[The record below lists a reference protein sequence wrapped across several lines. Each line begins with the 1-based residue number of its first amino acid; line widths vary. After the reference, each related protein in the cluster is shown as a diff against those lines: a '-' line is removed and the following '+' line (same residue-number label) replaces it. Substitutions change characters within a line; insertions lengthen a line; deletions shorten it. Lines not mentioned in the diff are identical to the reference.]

1 MKKNA
6 ISQMKRTLS
15 LLFFTLLIGACST
28 TPPIEEGTVEE
39 GVVGEESA
47 AGSKNGV
54 FFKREAFSL
63 LPTSQDSDWDVA
75 LRAFKLSCTKMGDAA
90 PWREVC
96 LKAQMPQVSAR
107 AFFEENFDPWKVK
120 TVASNGKESETGL
133 MTGYYEPVLEG
144 SRHKTERF
152 SVPLYSPPDDL
163 LTVSLASTYPALK
176 GMPLK
181 GKLKG
186 KRIVPYDTREA
197 IMGRR
202 DLERYAICWVE
213 NPVEAFFLEVQ
224 GSGRIHLQDGAEI
237 RLGFADSNGHPY
249 RAIAKWLVERGEIK
263 PAEASMQR
271 ILEWAKK
278 NPERTKE
285 MLSYN
290 KRYIFFKERSAAGSE
305 TGPVGS
311 LGVPLTARAS
321 VAVDKRY
328 WQLGIPFVVQ
338 VNQDNPPM
346 HFVRPVVS
354 QDTGTAIRGAMRF
367 DYFWGS
373 GAVAAKYAGSQKSP
387 FSAWVLFPKD
397 VNPWEF

>member
-1 MKKNA
+1 MKKNS
-6 ISQMKRTLS
+6 ISKIGRTLP
-15 LLFFTLLIGACST
+15 LLFFTLFIGACST

-39 GVVGEESA
+39 GDVREDSFV
-47 AGSKNGV
+47 GSKNGV
-54 FFKREAFSL
+54 FFSREAFSL
-63 LPTSQDSDWDVA
+63 LPPSSDSDWDA
-75 LRAFKLSCTKMGDAA
+75 AYRAFKISCTKIGGAA
-90 PWREVC
+90 PWKEVC
-96 LKAQMPQVSAR
+96 LKTETQQASAR
-107 AFFEENFDPWKVK
+107 AFFEENFDPWQVK
-120 TVASNGKESETGL
+120 IVPPAGKESVRGL

-163 LTVSLASTYPALK
+163 LTVSLSATYPALK

-181 GKLKG
+181 GKLQG
-186 KRIVPYDTREA
+186 KRIVPYDTREV
-197 IMGRR
+197 IMGRK

-224 GSGRIHLQDGAEI
+224 GSGRIHLQDGSEI
-237 RLGFADSNGHPY
+237 RLGFADSNGQPY

-263 PAEASMQR
+263 LSEASMQR

-290 KRYIFFKERSAAGSE
+290 KRYIFFKERNVVDSE
-305 TGPVGS
+305 TGPIGS

-321 VAVDKRY
+321 VAVDRRF
-328 WQLGIPFVVQ
+328 WQLGTPFVIQ
-338 VNQDNPPM
+338 VDQDNPSM
-346 HFVRPVVS
+346 HFARPVVS
-354 QDTGTAIRGAMRF
+354 QDTGTAIRGALRF

-373 GAVAAKYAGSQKSP
+373 GAVAAKYAGNQKSP

>member
-1 MKKNA
+1 MKKKF
-6 ISQMKRTLS
+6 ISQMVKALPLLS
-15 LLFFTLLIGACST
+15 LTLLIGACST
-28 TPPIEEGTVEE
+28 TPSVEEGTVEE
-39 GVVGEESA
+39 GVVGEEPA
-47 AGSKNGV
+47 AGTKNGV
-54 FFKREAFSL
+54 SFRREAFSS
-63 LPTSQDSDWDVA
+63 LPKSEDAHWEA
-75 LRAFKLSCTKMGDAA
+75 AYKAFKLSCTKIGGVA

-96 LKAQMPQVSAR
+96 LKTKTPQTSAR
-107 AFFEENFDPWKVK
+107 AFFEENFDPWEVR
-120 TVASNGKESETGL
+120 TVAPNGKESKAGL

-144 SRHKTERF
+144 SRHRTKRF
-152 SVPLYSPPDDL
+152 TVPLYSPPDDL

-197 IMGRR
+197 IMGRK

-224 GSGRIHLQDGAEI
+224 GSGRIHLQDGSEI

-249 RAIAKWLVERGEIK
+249 RAIARWLIERGEIQST
-263 PAEASMQR
+263 EASMQR
-271 ILEWAKK
+271 ILEWAKE
-278 NPERTKE
+278 NPKRTKE

-290 KRYIFFKERSAAGSE
+290 KRYIFFKERENVEKES
-305 TGPVGS
+305 GPVGS
-311 LGVPLTARAS
+311 LGVPLTGGTS

-328 WQLGIPFVVQ
+328 WQLGTPFVVQ

-354 QDTGTAIRGAMRF
+354 QDTGSAIRGTLRF

-397 VNPWEF
+397 MNPWEF